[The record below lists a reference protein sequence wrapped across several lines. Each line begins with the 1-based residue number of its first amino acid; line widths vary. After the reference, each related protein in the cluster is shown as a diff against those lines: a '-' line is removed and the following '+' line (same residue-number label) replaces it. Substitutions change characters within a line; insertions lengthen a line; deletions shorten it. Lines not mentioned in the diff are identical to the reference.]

1 MEVLIASR
9 KGTSSTPI
17 ICSTSARVSFE
28 EVLKRATVLF
38 LSVPKTSETI
48 NLISSPELETM
59 SPKTVIINIS
69 RGGIVDEAAVVS
81 ALKQGMIAGYG
92 TDVTTIEPPNG
103 SEDSPLLNTEAKG
116 LNITI
121 SPHLAWAAS
130 RTLRNLERM
139 LKENVELWIAG
150 TPKDVIVPA
159 SCEP

>member
-17 ICSTSARVSFE
+17 ICSTPARVSFE

-38 LSVPKTSETI
+38 LSVPKIFETT

-92 TDVTTIEPPNG
+92 TDVTTIEPAEWQRRQSVVEHRSKRFEHHHKSASSMGCRPDIAQFG
-103 SEDSPLLNTEAKG
+103 ADAERECGAVDS
-116 LNITI
+116 
-121 SPHLAWAAS
+121 
-130 RTLRNLERM
+130 RNSQGR
-139 LKENVELWIAG
+139 NYTG
-150 TPKDVIVPA
+150 
-159 SCEP
+159 